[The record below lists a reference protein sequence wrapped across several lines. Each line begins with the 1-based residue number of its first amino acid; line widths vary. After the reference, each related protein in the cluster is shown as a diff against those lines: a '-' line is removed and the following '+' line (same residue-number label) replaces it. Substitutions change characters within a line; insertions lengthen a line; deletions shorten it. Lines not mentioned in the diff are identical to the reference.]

1 MPTQKAEQFQAINT
15 DGSLDG
21 IAVKQKASGTG
32 SAIRV
37 DSDSTASPAIVVQG
51 AGDLLDLRNASGV
64 SQFSV
69 ANSGNLTFSGT
80 LTPDALDLTGAA
92 SGTDVIT
99 VDVTGDTQR
108 RLIVNAGGGLDWGSG
123 SATVDT
129 NLYRGDVGLLQTDT
143 ALTVTGV
150 MKANGGTVLN
160 EDSADVDFRVE
171 SNGNANMLF
180 VDGGTDRVGIGT
192 SAPEATLDVVG
203 TLHASSFALGQAT
216 APSHNLVA
224 WAYDPAMNVNSTVL
238 TGGTVYFTKLHITTS
253 TNITKL
259 YWHMATAGVTP
270 TAGQNFGGLYDS
282 AGTRLVTADADA
294 TVAGSTGL
302 VTLTLGSTAVTAGTF
317 IWAAVVFNAGTVPAL
332 ARMGAL
338 AGTSTSVNVGLTA
351 ATFRFA
357 TAGTGQTS
365 LPASVTPSSNT
376 AATFA
381 GPWMAIGE

>member
-21 IAVKQKASGTG
+21 IAVKQKASGVG
-32 SAIRV
+32 SALRV
-37 DSDSTASPAIVVQG
+37 DSDSTTAPAVVVQG
-51 AGDLLDLRNASGV
+51 AGDLLDLRDSTGA
-64 SQFSV
+64 SQFLVSNTGGLTV
-69 ANSGNLTFSGT
+69 NGNQSITGDYT
-80 LTPDALDLTGAA
+80 ITGDLT
-92 SGTDVIT
+92 V
-99 VDVTGDTQR
+99 
-108 RLIVNAGGGLDWGSG
+108 
-123 SATVDT
+123 
-129 NLYRGDVGLLQTDT
+129 
-143 ALTVTGV
+143 
-150 MKANGGTVLN
+150 NGGAVFN
-160 EDSADVDFRVE
+160 EASADEDFRVE

-180 VDGGTDRVGIGT
+180 VDGGTDKVGIGT
-192 SAPEATLDVVG
+192 GTPEATLDVVG

-270 TAGQNFGGLYDS
+270 TAGQNFGGLYASD
-282 AGTRLVTADADA
+282 GTRMVTADADA

-338 AGTSTSVNVGLTA
+338 TGTSTAVNVGLTA